1 MNMMFIVRTRLASG
15 VNTDALF
22 KTEFEGIN
30 ALQSEFSMHRK
41 NGNTVTQ
48 QHPSYA
54 YIVTDTLGAFVQHTE
69 LIFPG

>member
-1 MNMMFIVRTRLASG
+1 MNIMFIVRTRLASG
-15 VNTDALF
+15 VNAEDF
-22 KTEFEGIN
+22 FETEFEGIN
-30 ALQSEFSMHRK
+30 ALQLKLNIHRK

-54 YIVTDTLGAFVQHTE
+54 YIVTDTSGTFVQHTE